1 MNKFIAVCCACLT
14 LSAASAQDN
23 SQDEGKSR
31 FRPGAFWMYTGIRP
45 AKPGKPEKYDR
56 LIVDL
61 TYNDWIGER
70 NLFTN
75 HWASIGVNTSFIFDI
90 PLTKKVNKVS
100 FGIGVSHEYTNI
112 RHNANLIIDE
122 VANTTTYMDKQATD
136 WFKRSALSG
145 HSFSVPIEFRF
156 RTKGWQH
163 FKFHIGGKVG
173 YQVNSLSKSVGKI
186 NDYKVVS
193 KQHGFPDDSKL
204 IYSAHIRIGVR
215 NWALFA
221 SYSFN
226 PLFTSSQSTRL
237 NRVQMGLSLSLF

>member
-1 MNKFIAVCCACLT
+1 MNKFIAFCCACLT
-14 LSAASAQDN
+14 LCTASAQYGGRE
-23 SQDEGKSR
+23 EGKSR

-45 AKPGKPEKYDR
+45 AKLETPAKYDR

-61 TYNDWIGER
+61 TYNDWIGDR
-70 NLFTN
+70 DLFKN
-75 HWASIGVNTSFIFDI
+75 HWASMGVNTNFIFDI

-100 FGIGVSHEYTNI
+100 FGIGISHEYTSI
-112 RHNANLIIDE
+112 RHNAKLVIDN
-122 VANTTTYMDKQATD
+122 VAKTTTYMPKDSSD
-136 WFKRSALSG
+136 LFRRSSLSG

-156 RTKGWQH
+156 RTKHWKH

-173 YQVNSLSKSVGKI
+173 YQVSSLSKYVSKI
-186 NDYKVVS
+186 DGHKVVN

-226 PLFTSSQSTRL
+226 PLFTSAQSTRL

>member
-1 MNKFIAVCCACLT
+1 M
-14 LSAASAQDN
+14 AASAQDN
-23 SQDEGKSR
+23 GQEEGQSR
-31 FRPGAFWMYTGIRP
+31 FRPGAFWMYTGFRP
-45 AKPGKPEKYDR
+45 AKSDKPEKYDR

-70 NLFTN
+70 DLFTN
-75 HWASIGVNTSFIFDI
+75 HWASIGVNTNFIFDI
-90 PLTKKVNKVS
+90 PLTKRVNTVS
-100 FGIGVSHEYTNI
+100 FGLGVSHEYTSI
-112 RHNANLIIDE
+112 RHDAKLVTDNS
-122 VANTTTYMDKQATD
+122 VGSTTYMEKESTD
-136 WFKRSALSG
+136 LFDRSTLSG

-163 FKFHIGGKVG
+163 FKFHVGGKVG

-186 NDYKVVS
+186 DGNKVVN

-226 PLFTSSQSTRL
+226 PLFTSSLSTRL